1 MAVVIDRE
9 FKASAEA
16 LWEILG
22 TPDRVDWVPGVT
34 SCTFDGE
41 VRSLDLPGAGA
52 IKERILNHDNDAR
65 ILEYSCFESPGGLE
79 SHRAKMEITVKLF
92 EMVNKQDLGHHSE
105 TIIQTSTNGLL
116 QGPVEKHGEDL
127 ETGMLSCR
135 DHFRKCWNIPVVLLY
150 HRKCSSTSLPF
161 DLH

>member
-1 MAVVIDRE
+1 MAVVIDHE
-9 FKASAEA
+9 FKASAEE

-41 VRSLDLPGAGA
+41 VRSLDLPGAGP

-79 SHRAKMEITVKLF
+79 SHRAKMEITATDYGSRLQWQVRVK
-92 EMVNKQDLGHHSE
+92 
-105 TIIQTSTNGLL
+105 
-116 QGPVEKHGEDL
+116 
-127 ETGMLSCR
+127 
-135 DHFRKCWNIPVVLLY
+135 PVVIE
-150 HRKCSSTSLPF
+150 PF
-161 DLH
+161 IKNSMEGCISRLEKMLQSPQ

>member
-1 MAVVIDRE
+1 MAVNIDHE

-52 IKERILNHDNDAR
+52 IKERILTHDNDAR
-65 ILEYSCFESPGGLE
+65 IMEYSCFESPGPLE
-79 SHRAKMEITVKLF
+79 SHWAKMEITATDYGSRLQWQVRVKPTVIEPFIKGSMEGCISRLE
-92 EMVNKQDLGHHSE
+92 EM
-105 TIIQTSTNGLL
+105 L
-116 QGPVEKHGEDL
+116 QSPQ
-127 ETGMLSCR
+127 
-135 DHFRKCWNIPVVLLY
+135 
-150 HRKCSSTSLPF
+150 
-161 DLH
+161 

>member
-1 MAVVIDRE
+1 MAVNIDHE

-22 TPDRVDWVPGVT
+22 TPDRVDWVPGAT

-52 IKERILNHDNDAR
+52 IKERILTHDNEAR

-79 SHRAKMEITVKLF
+79 SHRAKMEITAKAAGCRLQWQAHVKPEAIEPFIKGSMEGCIARLE
-92 EMVNKQDLGHHSE
+92 EM
-105 TIIQTSTNGLL
+105 L
-116 QGPVEKHGEDL
+116 Q
-127 ETGMLSCR
+127 
-135 DHFRKCWNIPVVLLY
+135 
-150 HRKCSSTSLPF
+150 
-161 DLH
+161 